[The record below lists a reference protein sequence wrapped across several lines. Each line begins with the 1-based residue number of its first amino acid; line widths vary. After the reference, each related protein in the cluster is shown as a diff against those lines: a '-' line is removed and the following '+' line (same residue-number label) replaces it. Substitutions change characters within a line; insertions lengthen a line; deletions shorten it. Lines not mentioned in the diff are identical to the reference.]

1 MTPTKLYKY
10 RTCDKFTK
18 KMLTKGQL
26 YLCPANKL
34 DDQFDCAINFSKE
47 KILNLSNEE
56 VNKNA
61 FKIVEE
67 CLKPYIPNELFSLI
81 MNAVGENGFNQTT
94 FLGLVESKDGC
105 TKEKTISVFNQINQ
119 MTDNSL
125 QKLEENDS
133 FKNSMLKIL
142 ELQMNVGVCS
152 LAERKDNQ
160 VMWNMY
166 SHNYEGYCIEY
177 DTSDLLCRSNNEL
190 YKVEYK
196 NKKKFDP
203 IEVVIKEMLNQLFS
217 SILKTEYK
225 SNLKERLEKIV
236 LRKHSNWKFQKEWRI
251 MGIPNGE
258 IFGCKINA
266 VYLGKNINMKN
277 EEKIVDIAKSQGFKV
292 YKTYDDFES
301 LSIKFK
307 RLV

>member
-81 MNAVGENGFNQTT
+81 MNAVRENGFNQTT

-119 MTDNSL
+119 M
-125 QKLEENDS
+125 
-133 FKNSMLKIL
+133 KIIGL
-142 ELQMNVGVCS
+142 TFL
-152 LAERKDNQ
+152 
-160 VMWNMY
+160 
-166 SHNYEGYCIEY
+166 
-177 DTSDLLCRSNNEL
+177 
-190 YKVEYK
+190 
-196 NKKKFDP
+196 
-203 IEVVIKEMLNQLFS
+203 
-217 SILKTEYK
+217 
-225 SNLKERLEKIV
+225 
-236 LRKHSNWKFQKEWRI
+236 
-251 MGIPNGE
+251 
-258 IFGCKINA
+258 
-266 VYLGKNINMKN
+266 
-277 EEKIVDIAKSQGFKV
+277 
-292 YKTYDDFES
+292 
-301 LSIKFK
+301 
-307 RLV
+307 